1 MFIDDEI
8 DPRGAA
14 DPDRVDAA
22 SPGEEPFATLPVEP
36 WDAVDHVIE
45 VAAMEAVFAAQR
57 LVAVSQMHRDA
68 VTRAHRDGLVDR
80 GVIERSIRLELAC
93 ALRITESSAGS
104 LLARAEALT
113 RRYPAVLEA
122 LGRARIT
129 ERHADILVDVVD
141 TAEAWLRDELAACAL
156 ALAETMPIGTFR
168 RAVRALVDAARAQT
182 LVERQTEAVARRRT
196 VLEPGDDGMA
206 WYLIHLPAVEAR
218 AIHNRVTALA
228 WVLVEADARVA
239 ANDDTANDDAA
250 TVRTLDQARADVVA
264 DLLIDGVVGA
274 HPDATHGIRA
284 TVAVTVPV
292 LSLLDSDAADAAPAT
307 VEGVGPITHERARE
321 LCGGATGWMRVLTH
335 PETGVVLSVGREL
348 YRPPPELRRLVRW
361 RAGRCM
367 APGCGMPADRCEIDH
382 TIAYSRGGPTSS
394 DNLAPLCVGHH
405 TVKHHGGW
413 TLRQRG
419 DRSGAVEWTS
429 PAGRRYLVE
438 PERRMPV
445 FRPATAVQPPG
456 APVLAP
462 F

>member
-1 MFIDDEI
+1 MFIDQEIGPHEGADAGRLDAVSWGDESA
-8 DPRGAA
+8 P
-14 DPDRVDAA
+14 
-22 SPGEEPFATLPVEP
+22 SLPAES

-57 LVAVSQMHRDA
+57 LVAVVQMHRDA
-68 VTRAHRDGLVDR
+68 VARALRDGLVDR

-93 ALRITESSAGS
+93 ALRITESSAGA
-104 LLARAEALT
+104 LLSRADALT
-113 RRYPAVLEA
+113 SRYPAVLEA

-129 ERHADILVDVVD
+129 ERHADILVEAVD
-141 TAEAWLRDELAACAL
+141 TAEAWLRDDLASRAL
-156 ALAETMPIGTFR
+156 ELAETMPVGTFR
-168 RAVRALVDAARAQT
+168 RAVRALVDRARAQT

-196 VLEPGDDGMA
+196 VIEPCEDGMA
-206 WYLIHLPAVEAR
+206 WYMIHLPAVEVR
-218 AIHNRVTALA
+218 AIHDRVTALA
-228 WVLVEADARVA
+228 RVLVEADAGA
-239 ANDDTANDDAA
+239 DAPA
-250 TVRTLDQARADVVA
+250 DGSAVRTLDQARADVAA
-264 DLLIDGVVGA
+264 DLLIDGVVRA
-274 HPDATHGIRA
+274 HPDAAHGIRA
-284 TVAVTVPV
+284 TVTVTVPA
-292 LSLLDSDAADAAPAT
+292 LSLLDSDAAEAAPAM
-307 VEGVGPITHERARE
+307 VDGVGPITREQARV
-321 LCGGATGWMRVLTH
+321 LCGGASGWMRVLTH

-348 YRPPPELRRLVRW
+348 YRPPPDLRRLVRW

-382 TIAYSRGGPTSS
+382 TIAFSSGGRTAS

-413 TLRQRG
+413 TLRHDG

-445 FRPATAVQPPG
+445 FRPATAPQRSETP
-456 APVLAP
+456 ALAP